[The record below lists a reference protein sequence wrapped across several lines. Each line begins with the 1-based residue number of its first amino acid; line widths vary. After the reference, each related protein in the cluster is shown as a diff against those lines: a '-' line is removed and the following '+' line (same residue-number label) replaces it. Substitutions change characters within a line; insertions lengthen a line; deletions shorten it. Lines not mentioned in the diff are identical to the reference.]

1 MAPIIDFPI
10 LDLYCVRSMSDLT
23 LLGGAGQC
31 SDSRQSDHLLYA
43 VVEQLMTFFQRAG
56 ERGVLTTLE
65 VANSVHD
72 LSSALAK
79 TTARRRG
86 RGSA

>member
-1 MAPIIDFPI
+1 
-10 LDLYCVRSMSDLT
+10 VN
-23 LLGGAGQC
+23 
-31 SDSRQSDHLLYA
+31 HLLYA
-43 VVEQLMTFFQRAG
+43 VVEQLDDLLSAAG
-56 ERGVLTTLE
+56 ERGNAGQVLTTLE

>member
-1 MAPIIDFPI
+1 
-10 LDLYCVRSMSDLT
+10 
-23 LLGGAGQC
+23 
-31 SDSRQSDHLLYA
+31 
-43 VVEQLMTFFQRAG
+43 MTFFQRAG
-56 ERGVLTTLE
+56 ERGSACQVLTTLE
-65 VANSVHD
+65 VVNSVHD